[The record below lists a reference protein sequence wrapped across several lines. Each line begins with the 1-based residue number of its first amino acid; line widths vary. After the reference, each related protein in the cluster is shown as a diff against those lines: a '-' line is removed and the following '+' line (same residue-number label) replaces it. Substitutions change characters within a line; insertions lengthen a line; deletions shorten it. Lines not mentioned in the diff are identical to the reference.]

1 MLNTFVMVEAVVI
14 KRCGGAAIAKS
25 VLRMRRRLVALYAVA
40 TLADALTTYVG
51 IKLVGV
57 VEENPLVALLFNTF
71 GVESVLIALSL
82 LAVTLYYLMV
92 SVPHP
97 LATCL
102 GVGHVIMRFAVVV
115 HNVLVI
121 FRMHSNPATL
131 LAMAPILFVACAR
144 AKNRVFST
152 SDLHSTLRPNVY
164 KAPNLSALT
173 RTPAS

>member
-1 MLNTFVMVEAVVI
+1 MAEAVVI
-14 KRCGGAAIAKS
+14 KRCGTAIAKS

-40 TLADALTTYVG
+40 TLGDILTTYIG
-51 IKLVGV
+51 IKLVGA
-57 VEENPLVALLFNTF
+57 VEANPLVALLFNTF
-71 GVESVLIALSL
+71 GVERVLIVLFL

-97 LATCL
+97 LAICL

-121 FRMHSNPATL
+121 FRVHSNPATL
-131 LAMAPILFVACAR
+131 LAIAPILLTCAR
-144 AKNRVFST
+144 VKNRVFST

-164 KAPNLSALT
+164 KVPNLPAFAK
-173 RTPAS
+173 TPAS